1 MIFWTEVK
9 EKLAETLHSLPLLSV
24 VENRK
29 KVRYKFKVEE
39 EIRGMI
45 FVLLATVAE
54 RFALLKLCNK
64 YDRIFLHISE
74 DNIRTVQTWIYM

>member
-1 MIFWTEVK
+1 MV
-9 EKLAETLHSLPLLSV
+9 
-24 VENRK
+24 
-29 KVRYKFKVEE
+29 
-39 EIRGMI
+39 

-74 DNIRTVQTWIYM
+74 DNIRTVQTWIYITVSYSFVFEHIQN

>member
-1 MIFWTEVK
+1 M
-9 EKLAETLHSLPLLSV
+9 
-24 VENRK
+24 
-29 KVRYKFKVEE
+29 E

-45 FVLLATVAE
+45 FVLLATAAE

-74 DNIRTVQTWIYM
+74 DNIRTVQTWIYITVSYSFVFEHIQN